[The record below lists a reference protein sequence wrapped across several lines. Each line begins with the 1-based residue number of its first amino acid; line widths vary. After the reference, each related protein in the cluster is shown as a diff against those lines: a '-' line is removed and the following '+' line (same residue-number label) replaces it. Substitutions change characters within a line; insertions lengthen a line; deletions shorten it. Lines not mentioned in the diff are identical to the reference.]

1 MEDDR
6 REQTAGAAE
15 VNALFDALELDGDA
29 ADRLVDI
36 ADCRIELE
44 H

>member
-15 VNALFDALELDGDA
+15 VDALSDALELDGGA
-29 ADRLVDI
+29 ADRPMDI

-44 H
+44 Y